1 MEAGDVEW
9 SRRVSSTKHIH
20 KRRRRKRRRNN
31 ATSDFR
37 IRRVSYRLN
46 KCDGDFYILS
56 PHVNT
61 SNWIALDF
69 FLKAL
74 QTMYYCHVQS
84 KVPVAWSL
92 FFLLFRFSQL
102 FPPFS
107 LIYSLI
113 VPFRLNEPEE
123 KKKKKKKLRR
133 KNEHV
138 TPGTLIE
145 IFWILCKMSS
155 FIDHFQYQLEAIY
168 PEL

>member
-1 MEAGDVEW
+1 
-9 SRRVSSTKHIH
+9 
-20 KRRRRKRRRNN
+20 
-31 ATSDFR
+31 
-37 IRRVSYRLN
+37 
-46 KCDGDFYILS
+46 
-56 PHVNT
+56 
-61 SNWIALDF
+61 
-69 FLKAL
+69 
-74 QTMYYCHVQS
+74 MYYCHVQS

-145 IFWILCKMSS
+145 IF
-155 FIDHFQYQLEAIY
+155 
-168 PEL
+168 